1 MIFSVLFLA
10 LFTTAIGQSVV
21 ITTLPSLGREA
32 GLSEIQVAIIMS
44 SSAVMF
50 AIGTNLW
57 SRVARRKG
65 YKRTLMIGLTGYSIG
80 TLLFATMWYLGIH
93 FIISGVSLFV
103 ALLITRTMQSS
114 IMSATPPSAIGYAI
128 SDSSYADRVKAISKV
143 TSANNLGQV
152 LGPTFA
158 GALVGFGIL
167 TPLYSVI
174 VLTVFAL
181 IVVKRFLP
189 NQTAPAAQI
198 TPQNSTDTSNKI
210 VSVKP
215 ITAMLVIFSAC
226 VFCSMAM
233 LQQTLGFFFMDEYGE
248 STIAAAQSVG
258 IAMMISAAS
267 SFIAQ
272 IGIIQR
278 ATLRPEKLVQIAL
291 LLLVV
296 AYLLC
301 FIHQNRLVL
310 YLAMILLGA
319 GLGMAYP
326 SIAAIASSRCEPEK
340 QAAITGLITS
350 TPAMGYIAGPLIS
363 AVLYSVDHRFPFL
376 FACLLILLVFTLAF
390 IKLTPRK

>member
-93 FIISGVSLFV
+93 YILSGMGLFL
-103 ALLITRTMQSS
+103 ALLISRTMQSS

-128 SDSSYADRVKAISKV
+128 SNSPQTDRVKAISKV

-174 VLTVFAL
+174 ALTIFAL
-181 IVVKRFLP
+181 VVVKRYLP
-189 NQTAPAAQI
+189 AQAAPVIQAKRE
-198 TPQNSTDTSNKI
+198 TKGDT
-210 VSVKP
+210 VVTVKP
-215 ITAMLVIFSAC
+215 ITAMLVMFSAC

-248 STIAAAQSVG
+248 STIGAAQSVG

-267 SFIAQ
+267 SFSAQ
-272 IGIIQR
+272 MGIVQR
-278 ATLRPEKLVQIAL
+278 IRLRSEKLVQTAL
-291 LLLVV
+291 LLLVI

-301 FIHQNRLVL
+301 FLHQNVL
-310 YLAMILLGA
+310 ILYIAMVLLGS

-326 SIAAIASSRCEPEK
+326 SIAAIASSRCEPDK
-340 QAAITGLITS
+340 QATVTGLITS
-350 TPAMGYIAGPLIS
+350 TPAMGYIAGPPIAAL
-363 AVLYSVDHRFPFL
+363 LYNYDHRLPFL
-376 FACLLILLVFTLAF
+376 FACLLILVVFALAF
-390 IKLTPRK
+390 LKLLPRG

>member
-1 MIFSVLFLA
+1 MIFRVLFLA
-10 LFTTAIGQSVV
+10 LFTTAIGQSIV

-32 GLSEIQVAIIMS
+32 GLTEIQVAIIMS

-80 TLLFATMWYLGIH
+80 TLLFASMWYMGIH
-93 FIISGVSLFV
+93 SILSGVSLFL
-103 ALLITRTMQSS
+103 ALLISRTMQSS

-128 SDSSYADRVKAISKV
+128 TNSAQADRVKAISKV

-174 VLTVFAL
+174 VLTVMAL
-181 IVVKRFLP
+181 FVVKRFLP
-189 NQTAPAAQI
+189 DQAAKSHSAPVI
-198 TPQNSTDTSNKI
+198 EGDNNKI
-210 VSVKP
+210 VAVKP
-215 ITAMLVIFSAC
+215 ITALLVVFSAC

-267 SFIAQ
+267 SFAAQ
-272 IGIIQR
+272 VGLIQR
-278 ATLRPEKLVQIAL
+278 VRLRPEQLVQIAL
-291 LLLVV
+291 LLLTV

-301 FIHQNRLVL
+301 YVHQTNTVL
-310 YLAMILLGA
+310 YLAMVLLGS
-319 GLGMAYP
+319 GLGIAYP
-326 SIAAIASSRCEPEK
+326 SIAAIASSRCDPEK
-340 QAAITGLITS
+340 QATVTGLITS
-350 TPAMGYIAGPLIS
+350 TPAMGYIAGPPIAAL
-363 AVLYSVDHRFPFL
+363 LYNYDHRFPFL
-376 FACLLILLVFTLAF
+376 FACLLILFVFTLAF
-390 IKLTPRK
+390 LKLLPRK

>member
-93 FIISGVSLFV
+93 YILSGTGLFL
-103 ALLITRTMQSS
+103 ALLISRTMQSS

-128 SDSSYADRVKAISKV
+128 SNSPQTDRVKAISKV

-174 VLTVFAL
+174 ALTIFAL
-181 IVVKRFLP
+181 FVVKRYLP
-189 NQTAPAAQI
+189 AQAAPVNQAQRE
-198 TPQNSTDTSNKI
+198 TKGDT
-210 VSVKP
+210 VATVKP
-215 ITAMLVIFSAC
+215 ITAMLVMFSAC

-248 STIAAAQSVG
+248 STIGAAQSVG

-267 SFIAQ
+267 SFAAQ
-272 IGIIQR
+272 MGIVQR
-278 ATLRPEKLVQIAL
+278 IRLRSEKLVQTAL
-291 LLLVV
+291 LLLVI

-301 FIHQNRLVL
+301 FLHQNVL
-310 YLAMILLGA
+310 ILYIAMVLLGS

-326 SIAAIASSRCEPEK
+326 SIAAIASSRCEPDK
-340 QAAITGLITS
+340 QATVTGLITS
-350 TPAMGYIAGPLIS
+350 TPAMGYIAGPPIA
-363 AVLYSVDHRFPFL
+363 AVLYNYDHRLPFL
-376 FACLLILLVFTLAF
+376 FACLLILVVFSMAF
-390 IKLTPRK
+390 IKLFPRN

>member
-65 YKRTLMIGLTGYSIG
+65 YRRTLMIGLSGYSIG
-80 TLLFATMWYLGIH
+80 TLLFASMWYLGIH
-93 FIISGVSLFV
+93 SILSGVGLFL
-103 ALLITRTMQSS
+103 ALLISRTLQSS

-128 SDSSYADRVKAISKV
+128 TNSAHTDRVKAISKV

-174 VLTVFAL
+174 VLTVLAFF
-181 IVVKRFLP
+181 VVKRYLP
-189 NQTAPAAQI
+189 KQISTVEQTTAEQPSEHSYV
-198 TPQNSTDTSNKI
+198 T
-210 VSVKP
+210 VKP
-215 ITAMLVIFSAC
+215 ITAMLVVFSAC

-267 SFIAQ
+267 SFAAQ

-278 ATLRPEKLVQIAL
+278 VRIRPEKLIQLAL
-291 LLLVV
+291 LLLAV

-301 FIHQNRLVL
+301 FLHQNTIVL
-310 YLAMILLGA
+310 YVAMVLLGS

-326 SIAAIASSRCEPEK
+326 SIAAIASSRCDPDK
-340 QAAITGLITS
+340 QAKVTGLITS
-350 TPAMGYIAGPLIS
+350 TPALGYIAGPPIS
-363 AVLYSVDHRFPFL
+363 ALLYSYDHRYPFL
-376 FACLLILLVFTLAF
+376 FACLLILVIFTLAF
-390 IKLTPRK
+390 IKLRPHK